1 MIVIHSK
8 YNSVL
13 ILRAGQLG
21 VLVKYTSRLEGNNLA
36 SDCTN
41 LNCVSK
47 NNIVNT
53 TVSSRVLSGKPIS

>member
-8 YNSVL
+8 YNCVL

-21 VLVKYTSRLEGNNLA
+21 TLVKYTSRLEGNNLA
-36 SDCTN
+36 SDCMN
-41 LNCVSK
+41 LNCVSN